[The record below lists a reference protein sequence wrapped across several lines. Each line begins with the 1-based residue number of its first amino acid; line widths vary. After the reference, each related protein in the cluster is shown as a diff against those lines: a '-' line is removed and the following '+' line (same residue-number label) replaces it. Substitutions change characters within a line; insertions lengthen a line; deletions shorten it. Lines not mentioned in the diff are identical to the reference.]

1 MPSCQ
6 PASSHSLIV
15 ISSILPPPTAISTS
29 SLQTMREVTGQG
41 DLQQHSDLHQV
52 SVKLFILSHYLLWRP
67 SILGLTINHTL
78 ESNVDQILK
87 RPMSIE

>member
-15 ISSILPPPTAISTS
+15 ISNILPPPTAISTS

-41 DLQQHSDLHQV
+41 DLQQHSDLQQV
-52 SVKLFILSHYLLWRP
+52 SVKSFNHNT

-78 ESNVDQILK
+78 ESSMNQILK
-87 RPMSIE
+87 IPF